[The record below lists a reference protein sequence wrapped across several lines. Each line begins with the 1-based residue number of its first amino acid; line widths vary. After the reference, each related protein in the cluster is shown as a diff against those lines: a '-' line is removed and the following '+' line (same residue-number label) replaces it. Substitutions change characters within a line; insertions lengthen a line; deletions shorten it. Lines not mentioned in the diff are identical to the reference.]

1 MIARLGSWLR
11 RAGGRRSD
19 PVHVLYAGLA
29 QHRSVPYMCRMSRL
43 NLVLTE
49 PQKRWLE
56 REAKRLGLS
65 IGELLRRI
73 IDQVREA
80 K

>member
-1 MIARLGSWLR
+1 MAT
-11 RAGGRRSD
+11 
-19 PVHVLYAGLA
+19 
-29 QHRSVPYMCRMSRL
+29 RL

-65 IGELLRRI
+65 IGELIRRI
-73 IDQVREA
+73 LDNARDA